1 MSKLRLIKLIL
12 VLSGGFVFFS
22 SASQD
27 WPDWR
32 GSNRDGVWKETGI
45 VKKFKSNTIPIKW
58 SIPCGP
64 GYSGPTVAV
73 GKVYL
78 TDRIV
83 KPEESERVLC
93 IDASEGKI
101 IWTYTYSCPY
111 GSMNY
116 PNGPRASVVVSN
128 GKAYSLGTMGH
139 LLCLDASTG
148 SILWKHDLNQ
158 EYQIRMP
165 VWGIA
170 STPLIFE
177 NKIII
182 QIGGSKGA
190 TVLALDKNTGKELW
204 RSMDEEISY
213 SAPILVQQAG
223 KPVVV
228 VWTAENLN
236 GLDPKTGKVYWKIP
250 FRLGMEMGI
259 ATPVLYKGYLFVSSF
274 YSGSLLVKLS
284 KETTTA
290 EKIWLRAGESELK
303 TDALHCVI
311 NTPLIKDGFIYG
323 VDSYGELRCLRLE
336 TGDRLWED
344 LSAVKKDR
352 WANIHFVQ
360 HEQQTWMFNE
370 HGELLIT
377 ELSPNG
383 LTIIS
388 RANLIEPTAG
398 QLNRRGTGVTWS
410 HPAFAN
416 RHVFARNDNRL
427 ICAYLGE

>member
-1 MSKLRLIKLIL
+1 M
-12 VLSGGFVFFS
+12 
-22 SASQD
+22 
-27 WPDWR
+27 
-32 GSNRDGVWKETGI
+32 
-45 VKKFKSNTIPIKW
+45 
-58 SIPCGP
+58 
-64 GYSGPTVAV
+64 PT
-73 GKVYL
+73 
-78 TDRIV
+78 
-83 KPEESERVLC
+83 
-93 IDASEGKI
+93 
-101 IWTYTYSCPY
+101 
-111 GSMNY
+111 
-116 PNGPRASVVVSN
+116 
-128 GKAYSLGTMGH
+128 
-139 LLCLDASTG
+139 
-148 SILWKHDLNQ
+148 
-158 EYQIRMP
+158 
-165 VWGIA
+165 WGIA

-213 SAPILVQQAG
+213 SAPILIRQAG

-250 FRLGMEMGI
+250 FRLGMGMGI
-259 ATPVLYKGYLFVSSF
+259 ATPVLYKEYLFVSSF

-284 KETTTA
+284 QETTTA
-290 EKIWLRAGESELK
+290 KKIWLRAGESERK

-323 VDSYGELRCLRLE
+323 VDSYGEMRCLRLE

-352 WANIHFVQ
+352 WANIHFIQ
-360 HEQQTWMFNE
+360 HGQQTWMFNE

-377 ELSPNG
+377 ELSPKG

-388 RANLIEPTAG
+388 RASLIEPTTG
-398 QLNRRGTGVTWS
+398 QLNRHGTGVAWS

-416 RHVFARNDNRL
+416 RCVYARNDKEL